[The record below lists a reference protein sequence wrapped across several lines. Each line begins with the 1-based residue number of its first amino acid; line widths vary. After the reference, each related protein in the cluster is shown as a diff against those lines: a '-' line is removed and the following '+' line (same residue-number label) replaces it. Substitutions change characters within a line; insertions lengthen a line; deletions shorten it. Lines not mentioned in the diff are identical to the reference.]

1 MASTCIQELMDWVA
15 YVHDVAEGGEFVV
28 VVVRQGMR
36 DLRGFWR
43 INAGMEDDGGKGGPY
58 GVAGVLFEVVEC
70 VDHEPMDCFL

>member
-1 MASTCIQELMDWVA
+1 MDRVA

-28 VVVRQGMR
+28 VVVRQGMG
-36 DLRGFWR
+36 DLQGFWR
-43 INAGMEDDGGKGGPY
+43 VCAGMEDDGGKGGPY